1 MSTYVPPILTAAGLT
16 IPSYQAILQDNLAQY
31 QQIYGANQYVG
42 VDSAI
47 YQLISVFSLK
57 MSDVLAALQFV
68 YNQSSPATAVGAG
81 LDRIVKLNGIAR
93 LPYTFSVAQVLIT
106 GTPNAV
112 ITSGQAE
119 DTSGNI
125 WLLPTTVTI
134 GVGGTVTVSATCSTA
149 GDVAAEPNAI
159 NIIATPQPGW
169 TSVTN
174 PVAAIPGTA
183 IETDSQ
189 LRARQTISVS
199 IPSHT
204 MLQGVTAAVAAV
216 PGVTR
221 YNVVENFTSA
231 VDALGNPPHSVTAVV
246 EGATD
251 AAVAQA
257 IYNQRGLGVYPNGTT
272 TVAITD
278 PNTGTVM
285 NINFY
290 RPAYVP
296 IWVTMNVHALGNFTS
311 AMPGLLQTAIVNYL
325 NSLQIGEIVTQSAL
339 YAAAMSVTPDL
350 DTPAFS
356 IYALFL
362 DPFST
367 PVDTADIPMLFNQVA
382 QGLIANV
389 IVNLV

>member
-16 IPSYQAILQDNLAQY
+16 VPGYQAILQDNLAQY

-42 VDSAI
+42 VDAAI
-47 YQLISVFSLK
+47 YQLISVLSIK
-57 MSDVLAALQFV
+57 MADTLAALQFV

-93 LPYTFSVAQVLIT
+93 LPFTFSTAQVLIT

-112 ITSGQAE
+112 ITSGLCE
-119 DTSGNI
+119 DANGNI
-125 WLLPTTVTI
+125 WALPSSVTI
-134 GVGGTVTVSATCSTA
+134 GVAGTVTVTGTCQTVGA
-149 GDVAAEPNAI
+149 IAAEPGSI
-159 NIIATPQPGW
+159 NIISTPQPGW
-169 TSVTN
+169 ASVTN
-174 PVAAIPGTA
+174 PVAAVTGTP
-183 IETDSQ
+183 IESDSQ
-189 LRARQTISVS
+189 LRARQAISVS
-199 IPSHT
+199 LPSHT

-221 YNVVENFTSA
+221 WNVVENYTSA
-231 VDALGNPPHSVTAVV
+231 VDALGNPPHSITAVV

-257 IYNQRGLGVYPNGTT
+257 IYNQRGLGVYTNGATS
-272 TVAITD
+272 VPVTD
-278 PNTGTVM
+278 PNTGTVL

-296 IWVTMNVHALGNFTS
+296 IFVTLQVHPLANFTS
-311 AMPGLLQTAIVNYL
+311 AMPSLIQTAIVNYL

-339 YAAAMSVTPDL
+339 YAAAMAVTPNI

-356 IYALFL
+356 IYELFL
-362 DPFST
+362 G
-367 PVDTADIPMLFNQVA
+367 TASSPTGEVDIPMNFNQVA
-382 QGLIANV
+382 QGNAGFV
-389 IVNLV
+389 IVNQV